1 MKPSGETFATTL
13 EEVKGAEA
21 KAASIRTDS
30 KARAEETLKNA
41 RKEVEDIRLKG
52 EEEKVEMENRLIAEG
67 KKETEKEV
75 NRILEGAKKDSE
87 KIRAKKADAKLL
99 NSLCDDVL
107 TLE

>member
-21 KAASIRTDS
+21 KAASIRADA
-30 KARAEETLKNA
+30 KAKGEETLKNA
-41 RKEVEDIRLKG
+41 RKEAEDVKLKA
-52 EEEKVEMENRLIAEG
+52 EEETVEMENRLIAEG

-75 NRILEGAKKDSE
+75 NKILEGAKKDSE
-87 KIRAKKADAKLL
+87 KIKAKKADAKLL

-107 TLE
+107 KLE

>member
-21 KAASIRTDS
+21 KAASIRADA
-30 KARAEETLKNA
+30 KAKAEELLKNA
-41 RKEVEDIRLKG
+41 RREVEEIRLKSEG
-52 EEEKVEMENRLIAEG
+52 ETVEMENALIAEG

-75 NRILEGAKKDSE
+75 NKILADAKKDSE
-87 KIRAKKADAKLL
+87 KIKAKKADAKLL

-107 TLE
+107 KLE